1 VLYVV
6 RQLMLAVKND
16 FSDVITQRNAGNL
29 LTAII
34 RTLDR
39 TPFDPMIIA
48 NGDRGSLWAN
58 HSLQLQVLLEDARQT
73 LRSLQ
78 NVLPGS

>member
-6 RQLMLAVKND
+6 RQLMIAIKYD
-16 FSDVITQRNAGNL
+16 FAEIIAQRNAGNL
-29 LTAII
+29 VTAII

-39 TPFDPMIIA
+39 TQFEPLMVA

-58 HSLQLQVLLEDARQT
+58 HSLQLQALLEDARQKM
-73 LRSLQ
+73 RSLQ
-78 NVLPGS
+78 NILVGN

>member
-6 RQLMLAVKND
+6 RQLMIAVKDD
-16 FSDVITQRNAGNL
+16 FSDVITQRNARNL

-39 TPFDPMIIA
+39 TQFEPLIVA

-58 HSLQLQVLLEDARQT
+58 HSLQLQALLEDARQKP
-73 LRSLQ
+73 RSLQ
-78 NVLPGS
+78 NVLAGS

>member
-1 VLYVV
+1 MSATRPPTV
-6 RQLMLAVKND
+6 
-16 FSDVITQRNAGNL
+16 
-29 LTAII
+29 I

-39 TPFDPMIIA
+39 TQFDPMIIA

-58 HSLQLQVLLEDARQT
+58 HSLQPQAPLEDARQK

-78 NVLPGS
+78 NVLAGS